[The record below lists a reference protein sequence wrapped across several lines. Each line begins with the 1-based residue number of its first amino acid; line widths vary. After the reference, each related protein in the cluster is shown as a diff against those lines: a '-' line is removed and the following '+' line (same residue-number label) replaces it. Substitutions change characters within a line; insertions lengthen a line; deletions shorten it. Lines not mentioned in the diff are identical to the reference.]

1 MLERISYLVYYI
13 SYFNFKIDEVYNL
26 SKKLDENRI
35 KEGVGGQAVIEGI
48 MLRNRSHY
56 VVAVRKPDKQIDF
69 IKASIPE
76 NKNKL
81 SKMPFI
87 RGIVNFVD
95 MMKLGYKTLVFSANT
110 AGIEEENNK
119 KDNKPKSEKSDSIA
133 MTLSMLVSLAFAV
146 GLFIALPYFI
156 TTLIGIDEKSN
167 FVVFNLVRG
176 CIKLSIFVLYLLI
189 ISFFKDIK
197 RVFEYHG
204 AEHMVVNAYE
214 HGLDPDT
221 GNIRDYT
228 TIHPRCGTTFMF
240 LVLTVSILLYMF
252 TSYFVYT
259 YIYASYTP
267 TKIVGNLTVLAIN
280 IILLPIVSGISYEIL
295 KLGFKFY
302 NFPLMRLAILPGLA
316 LQKITTRR
324 PQDDE
329 IEVALFALSKLLDTS
344 IENRT
349 EEEVQADIKKALEI
363 NDNIKD
369 NATEEK
375 LCV

>member
-1 MLERISYLVYYI
+1 M
-13 SYFNFKIDEVYNL
+13 N
-26 SKKLDENRI
+26 KKLDENRI

-48 MLRNRSHY
+48 MLRNKSHY
-56 VVAVRKPDKQIDF
+56 VVAVRKPDKQIDY
-69 IKASIPE
+69 IKESVPE

-81 SKMPFI
+81 SKMPFF
-87 RGIVNFVD
+87 RGIVNFID

-110 AGIEEENNK
+110 SGIEIEEETNNK
-119 KDNKPKSEKSDSIA
+119 SNDNIA
-133 MTLSMLVSLAFAV
+133 MTMSMLISLAFAV

-156 TTLIGIDEKSN
+156 TTLIGIDEKTN

-176 CIKLSIFVLYLLI
+176 GIKLSIFVLYLLI

-214 HGLDPDT
+214 HGLNPDKN
-221 GNIRDYT
+221 NIRDYT

-267 TKIVGNLTVLAIN
+267 AKIIGNLTVLGIN
-280 IILLPIVSGISYEIL
+280 IMLLPIVSGISYEIL

-302 NFPLMRLAILPGLA
+302 NFPLMRLAILPGLL
-316 LQKITTRR
+316 LQKITTRV

-329 IEVALFALSKLLDTS
+329 IEVALFALNKLLDAS
-344 IENRT
+344 VENRT
-349 EEEVQADIKKALEI
+349 EEEVQADIKKISE
-363 NDNIKD
+363 NDN
-369 NATEEK
+369 NAEEK